1 MSFFKKIFG
10 TREQEHTFLSDGE
23 PDIKFGRY
31 SDSFKNEQQVEK
43 WRKALALFKEKEY
56 INSYKHFFMY
66 LRDDDADNVKITE
79 GDNEILFE
87 VYQGSKKILGKATSE
102 AVSAEVK
109 VVKSNKLKVAF
120 MRKLMER
127 NYNLKYGRFALA
139 DDNTVYMKFST
150 TSEAGP
156 PEKLYYALKE
166 VAIQAD
172 KLDDLLINEF
182 SSIENVD
189 NTHIEPLDE
198 NELRVKIKWL
208 KTYISKALNLV
219 KDIGIKNDGDRAF
232 ILLSLAFKLDYL
244 ISPEGNLMDKL
255 EKVQGI
261 YYKQNNDKNIQEK
274 IAEMIEVFETVSN
287 LTDEEISNELYKT
300 KATFGVGTPTSHA
313 IISDQIQN
321 LSLQINGSIEN
332 KNFELAKAISEYIAG
347 YALFFYGMQRP
358 TRRFFEFLVKIMNYE
373 YYEELGFQRTYF
385 KKGQLNKSEI
395 TKRLSEINNGFKSE
409 FPGIALN
416 SSNLKFESRAHFAYS
431 FLKEIQKLPYL
442 PK

>member
-10 TREQEHTFLSDGE
+10 ARKPEHTFLSDGE

-43 WRKALALFKEKEY
+43 WRKALLLFKEKEY
-56 INSYKHFFMY
+56 VNAYKQFFMY
-66 LRDDDADNVKITE
+66 LRDEDADNVKIIE
-79 GDNEILFE
+79 GDNEIEFE
-87 VYQGSKKILGKATSE
+87 VYQGSKKISGKANSE
-102 AVSAEVK
+102 LISAEVK

-127 NYNLKYGRFALA
+127 NYNLKYSRFALA

-150 TSEAGP
+150 TAESGP

-182 SSIENVD
+182 SSLENID

-198 NELRVKIKWL
+198 NELKAKIKWL
-208 KTYISKALNLV
+208 KKYSTTALDFV
-219 KDIGIKNDGDRAF
+219 KEIGNKNDGDKA
-232 ILLSLAFKLDYL
+232 IVLLSLAFKLDYL

-255 EKVQGI
+255 EKVQTI
-261 YYKQNNDKNIQEK
+261 YYKQNSTKNIQEK
-274 IAEMIEVFETVSN
+274 IAEMVEVFEEISN
-287 LTDEEISNELYKT
+287 LTDEEISKELYKT
-300 KATFGVGTPTSHA
+300 KATFGVGTPTSHT
-313 IISDQIQN
+313 IISDQIQE
-321 LSLQINGSIEN
+321 LTPQINGAIE
-332 KNFELAKAISEYIAG
+332 KKEFDLAKAICEYIAG

-358 TRRFFEFLVKIMNYE
+358 TRRYFEFLVKILNYE
-373 YYEELGFQRTYF
+373 YYEALGFQRPYY
-385 KKGQLNKSEI
+385 KNEQLNKSEI
-395 TKRLSEINNGFKSE
+395 TKRLTEINNSFKSE
-409 FPGIALN
+409 FPGISLN
-416 SSNLKFESRAHFAYS
+416 PANLKFESRTHFAYS

>member
-10 TREQEHTFLSDGE
+10 AREQEHTFLSDGE
-23 PDIKFGRY
+23 PNIKFGRY

-66 LRDDDADNVKITE
+66 LRDDDADNVKIIE
-79 GDNEILFE
+79 KDNEILFE
-87 VYQGSKKILGKATSE
+87 VYQGSKKISGKATND
-102 AVSAEVK
+102 VVTAEVK

-127 NYNLKYGRFALA
+127 NYNLKYGRFALSK
-139 DDNTVYMKFST
+139 DNTVYMKFST
-150 TSEAGP
+150 TSESGP

-172 KLDDLLINEF
+172 KLDDLLISEF

-189 NTHIEPLDE
+189 NTHIEPLEE
-198 NELRVKIKWL
+198 NELKVKIKWL
-208 KTYISKALNLV
+208 KEYINRALTLT
-219 KDIGIKNDGDRAF
+219 KSFDIKNDRDRAF

-255 EKVQGI
+255 EKVQSI

-274 IAEMIEVFETVSN
+274 IAEMIELFEEINN
-287 LTDEEISNELYKT
+287 LTNEEISNELYKT
-300 KATFGVGTPTSHA
+300 KATFGVGTPTSHT
-313 IISDQIQN
+313 IISDQIEE
-321 LSLQINGSIEN
+321 LLPKINSSIKN
-332 KNFELAKAISEYIAG
+332 KNFDLAKAISEYIAG
-347 YALFFYGMQRP
+347 YTLFFYGMQRP
-358 TRRFFEFLVKIMNYE
+358 TKRFFEFLVKIMNYE
-373 YYEELGFQRTYF
+373 YYKELGFQRSYF
-385 KKGQLNKSEI
+385 KKGELNKSEI
-395 TKRLSEINNGFKSE
+395 TKRINEINNVFKSE
-409 FPGIALN
+409 FPGIAIKYN
-416 SSNLKFESRAHFAYS
+416 NLEFESRAHFAFS

>member
-10 TREQEHTFLSDGE
+10 TREPENTFLSDGE

-56 INSYKHFFMY
+56 INAYKHFFMY
-66 LRDDDADNVKITE
+66 LRDDNADNVKIIE
-79 GDNEILFE
+79 SDDEIQFE
-87 VYQGSKKILGKATSE
+87 VYQGSKKIWGKATKE
-102 AVSAEVK
+102 TVSAEVK
-109 VVKSNKLKVAF
+109 VVKSNNLKVAF

-127 NYNLKYGRFALA
+127 NYNLKYSRFALA

-150 TSEAGP
+150 TSESGP

-189 NTHIEPLDE
+189 NTHIVPLEE
-198 NELRVKIKWL
+198 NERKVKISWL
-208 KTYISKALNLV
+208 KKYITDALSLV
-219 KDIGIKNDGDRAF
+219 KEMGTKNDGDKAF

-255 EKVQGI
+255 EKVQTT
-261 YYKQNNDKNIQEK
+261 YYQQNSAKNIQEK
-274 IAEMIEVFETVSN
+274 IAEMIEVFEEINS
-287 LTDEEISNELYKT
+287 LTDHEISKELYKT
-300 KATFGVGTPTSHA
+300 KATFGVGTPTSHT
-313 IISDQIQN
+313 IISDQIQE
-321 LSLQINGSIEN
+321 LSAQINGAIEN
-332 KNFELAKAISEYIAG
+332 KNFDLTKAICEYIAG

-373 YYEELGFQRTYF
+373 YYEDLGFQRPYY

-395 TKRLSEINNGFKSE
+395 TKRLNEINNGFKNE
-409 FPGIALN
+409 FPGITLN
-416 SSNLKFESRAHFAYS
+416 PSNLKFESRATFAYS

-442 PK
+442 QK